1 MTKAQPEQDRGVK
14 AEFLAALA
22 HDLRSPLNTI
32 VGFSSLLRDRQVDPA
47 SPEHDEFLDL
57 VLTSAR
63 QLQQL
68 INDFLDLSALDD
80 HTIEFFPESIDLN
93 RTANEVFAAL
103 SAVAAAKNVAVN
115 VAIASDASAVLL
127 DRTRLKQILHAYLS
141 NAIAASPA
149 GGSVDVRSIADA
161 NDCIRI
167 EVGCRGENLSE
178 SDAAQLFDPLRPSR
192 TRSRAWL
199 GLALTKGLVEAQ
211 GGHVGAVCT
220 PGQGSVLYAVFPKR
234 PHA

>member
-1 MTKAQPEQDRGVK
+1 MTKAQPEQSRGAR

-32 VGFSSLLRDRQVDPA
+32 LGFSSLLRDRQVDPA

-68 INDFLDLSALDD
+68 INDFLELSALDD
-80 HTIEFFPESIDLN
+80 NGIEFVPESIDLD

-115 VAIASDASAVLL
+115 VAIAADASAVLV
-127 DRTRLKQILHAYLS
+127 DRIRLKQVLHAYLS

-149 GGSVDVRSIADA
+149 GGSVDVRSIAEAD
-161 NDCIRI
+161 DCIRI
-167 EVGCRGENLSE
+167 EVGCPGERLSE
-178 SDAAQLFDPLRPSR
+178 SDAAQLFDPLRPSK

-211 GGHVGAVCT
+211 GGRVGAECT
-220 PGQGSVLYAVFPKR
+220 PGQGSVLYAILPKR

>member
-1 MTKAQPEQDRGVK
+1 MSKVQPEPGRG
-14 AEFLAALA
+14 ARAGFLAALA

-68 INDFLDLSALDD
+68 IDDFLDLSALDD
-80 HTIEFFPESIDLN
+80 HNIEFFPESIDVD
-93 RTANEVFAAL
+93 RT
-103 SAVAAAKNVAVN
+103 
-115 VAIASDASAVLL
+115 VAIASDASAVVL

-149 GGSVDVRSIADA
+149 GGSVDVRSVADA
-161 NDCIRI
+161 DDCIRI
-167 EVGCRGENLSE
+167 EVGCAGEGLSE
-178 SDAAQLFDPLRPSR
+178 SEAEHLFDPLRPSR
-192 TRSRAWL
+192 RRSRAWL
-199 GLALTKGLVEAQ
+199 GLALTKGQVEAQ
-211 GGHVGAVCT
+211 GGRVGAVCT
-220 PGQGSVLYAVFPKR
+220 PGQGSVLYAVLPKR

>member
-1 MTKAQPEQDRGVK
+1 MDHPVDRPKA
-14 AEFLAALA
+14 AFLSALA

-32 VGFSSLLRDRQVDPA
+32 IGFSSLLKDRNVDPA

-68 INDFLDLSALDD
+68 INDLLDLSALDD
-80 HTIEFFPESIDLN
+80 NAIEFFPEAIDLD
-93 RTANEVFAAL
+93 RIASEVLATL
-103 SAVAAAKNVAVN
+103 SAAAAAKNVALN
-115 VAIASDASAVLL
+115 VAIASDASALRL

-141 NAIAASPA
+141 DAIAASPA
-149 GGSVDVRSIADA
+149 GGSVDVRSVAEDG
-161 NDCIRI
+161 DRVRI
-167 EVGCRGENLSE
+167 EVGCAGSSLSE
-178 SDAAQLFDPLRPSR
+178 SEAEQLFDLLRPSR

-211 GGHVGAVCT
+211 GGRVGAVCT
-220 PGQGSVLYAVFPKR
+220 PGQGSVLFAILPKR
-234 PHA
+234 LQA

>member
-1 MTKAQPEQDRGVK
+1 MTKAQPERDRGVK

-80 HTIEFFPESIDLN
+80 HNLEFFPESIDLD

-149 GGSVDVRSIADA
+149 GGSVDVRSIADG
-161 NDCIRI
+161 NGCIRI
-167 EVGCRGENLSE
+167 EVGCPGESLSE
-178 SDAAQLFDPLRPSR
+178 SDVAQLFDPLRPSR

-211 GGHVGAVCT
+211 GGHVGAVST

-234 PHA
+234 PQA